1 VKRVTT
7 LALPV
12 LLLVALMAT
21 AAAAETLI
29 VVNKWDNEVAL
40 VDASTYEVLKKL
52 VTGSGPHEVAA
63 SPDGGLAYVTN
74 YGGSLWSGDTLTVI
88 DVEKKAVK
96 ETFDLGSYSRPHG
109 VWASRDGSR
118 LWVTAESDEAV
129 LELEAASGKI
139 LKAWKTPGA
148 GGHMLA
154 PTPDEGKLYV
164 ANPAGGDVTVIDR
177 RTDSVET
184 IQTGPSTEG
193 IDVSPDGRQVW
204 VGSNARSTLTVID
217 AATDKVVAS
226 FSSGGQVPIRVK
238 FSPDGKQVWVSNN
251 GSQTVTVLDV
261 RSRNVLDII
270 ELPGHPVGLFFAPD
284 GSRVFVGV
292 VTENRVVVID
302 AETRKITGSIATGTR
317 PDGMAW
323 GQ

>member
-1 VKRVTT
+1 MKKATVRVLSGL
-7 LALPV
+7 LA
-12 LLLVALMAT
+12 VALVAT
-21 AAAAETLI
+21 AAVAETLI

-40 VDASTYEVLKKL
+40 VDANTYEVLKKL

-63 SPDGGLAYVTN
+63 SPDGSLAYVTN
-74 YGGSLWSGDTLTVI
+74 YGRSFWGGDTITVI
-88 DVEKKAVK
+88 DLEKKAVK
-96 ETFDLGSYSRPHG
+96 MTLDLGSYSRPHG
-109 VWASRDGSR
+109 VWVSRDGVR
-118 LWVTAESDEAV
+118 LWVTAEGTEAV
-129 LELEAASGKI
+129 LELDTQSGEI

-177 RTDSVET
+177 QTGSVET

-193 IDVSPDGRQVW
+193 IDVSPDGREVW
-204 VGSNARSTLTVID
+204 VGSNARSTLSVID

-261 RSRNVLDII
+261 RSRKLLDTI

-284 GSRVFVGV
+284 GTRVFVGV

-302 AETRKITGSIATGTR
+302 AETREINSSIATGTR

-323 GQ
+323 AQ